1 MKYYQ
6 TLKRGESMTNKE
18 KKASKNM
25 INSKA
30 MVEEAKI
37 WTSILT
43 IFSRT
48 LEARDTISVDNNSNK
63 KLYRNILSLVT

>member
-1 MKYYQ
+1 MLMKYYQ

-37 WTSILT
+37 
-43 IFSRT
+43 
-48 LEARDTISVDNNSNK
+48 
-63 KLYRNILSLVT
+63 

>member
-37 WTSILT
+37 WTSIST

-48 LEARDTISVDNNSNK
+48 LEARDIISVDNSSNK
-63 KLYRNILSLVT
+63 KLYQNILSQVT

>member
-48 LEARDTISVDNNSNK
+48 LEARDTISVDNSSNK

>member
-48 LEARDTISVDNNSNK
+48 LEARDIISVDNSSNK
-63 KLYRNILSLVT
+63 KLYQNILSQVT